1 MSGANVRRDASRSVF
16 VGNIPY
22 DATEEQLTEI
32 FQEVGPVVSFR
43 LVFDRET
50 GKPKGYGFCEY
61 RDSQTALSAMRNL
74 NGYEMNGRPLRVY
87 FAENEKGM
95 EGFMGSN
102 VPGGS
107 TGPGNPPANWN
118 TGTGMNT
125 PASIG
130 SATSPLQSE
139 VTQVLEGMSPSQ
151 LYDIIVQMKGLIQ
164 KKPDQARQLLL
175 NNPQFG
181 YALLQAMV
189 LNGALTPQAA
199 QQLQPPREVPAANVP
214 PAAFGGQPA
223 FNPAIGLGV
232 QGAGRGPNMAMA
244 FNPMMA
250 GHMAP
255 AAIHAPSPA
264 EQLGGA
270 LPEEQKQ
277 LLDKVMKLTPEQIE
291 KLHPQEQFQI
301 NQLRQAMMRFYPQ
314 TQ

>member
-1 MSGANVRRDASRSVF
+1 
-16 VGNIPY
+16 
-22 DATEEQLTEI
+22 
-32 FQEVGPVVSFR
+32 
-43 LVFDRET
+43 
-50 GKPKGYGFCEY
+50 
-61 RDSQTALSAMRNL
+61 
-74 NGYEMNGRPLRVY
+74 
-87 FAENEKGM
+87 
-95 EGFMGSN
+95 
-102 VPGGS
+102 
-107 TGPGNPPANWN
+107 
-118 TGTGMNT
+118 MNT

-199 QQLQPPREVPAANVP
+199 QVPSHKISHFSSFQQLQPPREVPAANVP

-232 QGAGRGPNMAMA
+232 QGAGRGPNMAMGTWAWLETPSLVPA